1 MSEAPTPEE
10 RARIRKSR
18 RTLLLLLSMFLA
30 PVLASWLLFANVGKL
45 HLSTTQKGEFVQPPR
60 QLDAAAL
67 GLPADWFAHHLT
79 LVYAGGAGCDDACR
93 QALHVMQ
100 GTRLALGEQTD
111 QVKLLYLSP
120 GIPVADVTQAN
131 PGLTGRDVTGD
142 VLHAGFDG
150 AEGPKYIYLV
160 DQHGFVVLRY
170 PLAQDPKFIL
180 IDLRHLLGA
189 SEG

>member
-1 MSEAPTPEE
+1 MNETPTPEE
-10 RARIRKSR
+10 QARIHKSR
-18 RTLLLLLSMFLA
+18 RTLLLLLLIFLA
-30 PVLASWLLFANVGKL
+30 PVLGSWLLYANMDKV
-45 HLSTTQKGEFVQPPR
+45 HLSTTNKGEFMQPPR

-79 LVYAGGAGCDDACR
+79 LAYVGGAGCDDACR

-100 GTRLALGEQTD
+100 GTHLALGEHAD
-111 QVKLLYLSP
+111 QVQLLYLSP

-131 PGLTGRDVTGD
+131 PGLTGRDVTSD
-142 VLHAGFDG
+142 ALRTGFDG
-150 AEGPKYIYLV
+150 ADAPKYIYLV
-160 DQHGFVVLRY
+160 DQHGYVVLRY
-170 PLAQDPKFIL
+170 SLAQDPKFIL